1 MDYSF
6 KIINSSAGSGKTFK
20 LAIEYISKL
29 FSKKNDEHFKSML
42 ALTFTNKASAEM
54 KYRILLYLN
63 DLKHQRDKIVLQEI
77 LKTTSLDES
86 AIQKRS
92 SNILEKI
99 LYNYSNFNVITIDSF
114 TNNIIRTV
122 NRESENKDDFI
133 VEFDN
138 QIYIDQA
145 VEELISEI
153 NEDNELKELLVEF
166 AKYKLTINKSWDITY
181 DLTNFGLFID
191 KESNRYQVEYFKKK
205 NLKFF
210 FQIRK
215 KILSINSKKTKD
227 IYDLVNNTLDLINQN
242 DLNDNDF
249 RGGYFTKYL
258 KKLISQADFKINES
272 TEKSLKGESNL
283 YNKTLEK
290 NKVDIIE
297 KIRPT
302 LLNNYLKIK
311 TSIIEID
318 KITSTLSFLPSLS
331 LISRIEDK
339 IDKIQNENNIRLI
352 SKFNSQL
359 NSLIKLNEAPYIYEK
374 LGSIF
379 VDFFIDEFQDTSEL
393 QWENLIPLISN
404 SIHSESHDGSKG
416 SLLIVGDPKQSIY
429 RWRGGEFNQFLHLI
443 HNRKNP
449 FHFKRILDDKEDIN
463 YRSCREIVDFNS
475 EFFTFLSNK
484 LDLGI
489 YNSDDLNFRQKS
501 NKKETGY
508 VSIDISDSES
518 FFSKIENQILD
529 LLSRGYSPSEIV
541 ILVRKNKHAK
551 ELIDKINTSEFDF
564 ISSDILQI
572 NNSDKVQFIIS
583 IFKLS
588 LFGKDYAERKKVINY
603 LYNQN
608 YFEKSYDSLNQCFFS
623 NLSIIKINDFFLKI
637 SSNKKFEL
645 KYFLSLGVINAV
657 EYCISIFK
665 LDIEDPFIIALIDN
679 IFEFIDNN
687 DDSIKSYLNYWE
699 KKSENIMLSM
709 PDNQNSI
716 SISTIHKSKGLE
728 YPAIII
734 PIYDDKLDENIS
746 KDLIWLDEPFEDLKD
761 LKWTL
766 MRTSKNL
773 QNMGENAK
781 EIYDRSILN
790 NLIDSINLLYVAFTR
805 AEKELFIISN
815 ISKKD
820 NSETNSFSSLI
831 KDFLVYKSSSDKYT
845 IGEKII
851 NEYNPN
857 TPQYESND
865 INKKIINVRSTSKN
879 VNQAKYVSDT
889 LSKIYDKD
897 KSAKVYIFFGNEKL
911 VNLVNIY
918 DSNQNLKISSN
929 YHILESDSSDYDYV
943 IITNMNEGFFPFST
957 INDGVVKES
966 EKIKFDNKSQQ
977 EQEHHIHDL
986 FYELIHKAKEVHLIY
1001 DSDLTS
1007 LMSGEASRFIKQ
1019 LEFSEL
1025 DTYNY
1030 YEEVI
1035 KPKKIIKNIDSEIIK
1050 KDNLINQRIDDILKK
1065 GISASTL
1072 NLFIK
1077 NPYLFY
1083 QQKILGINDY
1093 EESNYLNFKDQGT
1106 LFHTVMDKVYSPYIN
1121 KIFKVEHFNEI
1132 IKKLNKI
1139 SIECFVELNSN
1150 APKGK
1155 DLIFIEVLKKCII
1168 NLLNF
1173 ERELVKK
1180 GNKIKILSL
1189 ENNLTG
1195 SIRVKN
1201 NLDVL
1206 LTGTIDRID
1215 TFNNNLRIIDYK
1227 SGKIET
1233 SYLNFKNFEIL
1244 RDNHKYS
1251 NMLQL
1256 LFYKLLVSKKY
1267 KDVNEL
1273 GLCYFK
1279 KYNNPYEFIE
1289 NSEKIKVSEIENLI
1303 IEIIESIVE
1312 TESFK
1317 DSGNPA

>member
-63 DLKHQRDKIVLQEI
+63 DLKHKRDKIVLQEI
-77 LKTTSLDES
+77 LKTTSLNES

-166 AKYKLTINKSWDITY
+166 AKYKITINKSWDITY

-588 LFGKDYAERKKVINY
+588 LFGNDYAERKKVINY

-623 NLSIIKINDFFLKI
+623 NLSKIKINDFFLKI
-637 SSNKKFEL
+637 S
-645 KYFLSLGVINAV
+645 
-657 EYCISIFK
+657 
-665 LDIEDPFIIALIDN
+665 
-679 IFEFIDNN
+679 
-687 DDSIKSYLNYWE
+687 
-699 KKSENIMLSM
+699 
-709 PDNQNSI
+709 
-716 SISTIHKSKGLE
+716 
-728 YPAIII
+728 
-734 PIYDDKLDENIS
+734 
-746 KDLIWLDEPFEDLKD
+746 
-761 LKWTL
+761 
-766 MRTSKNL
+766 
-773 QNMGENAK
+773 
-781 EIYDRSILN
+781 
-790 NLIDSINLLYVAFTR
+790 
-805 AEKELFIISN
+805 
-815 ISKKD
+815 
-820 NSETNSFSSLI
+820 
-831 KDFLVYKSSSDKYT
+831 
-845 IGEKII
+845 
-851 NEYNPN
+851 
-857 TPQYESND
+857 
-865 INKKIINVRSTSKN
+865 
-879 VNQAKYVSDT
+879 
-889 LSKIYDKD
+889 
-897 KSAKVYIFFGNEKL
+897 
-911 VNLVNIY
+911 
-918 DSNQNLKISSN
+918 
-929 YHILESDSSDYDYV
+929 
-943 IITNMNEGFFPFST
+943 
-957 INDGVVKES
+957 
-966 EKIKFDNKSQQ
+966 
-977 EQEHHIHDL
+977 
-986 FYELIHKAKEVHLIY
+986 
-1001 DSDLTS
+1001 
-1007 LMSGEASRFIKQ
+1007 
-1019 LEFSEL
+1019 
-1025 DTYNY
+1025 
-1030 YEEVI
+1030 
-1035 KPKKIIKNIDSEIIK
+1035 
-1050 KDNLINQRIDDILKK
+1050 
-1065 GISASTL
+1065 
-1072 NLFIK
+1072 
-1077 NPYLFY
+1077 
-1083 QQKILGINDY
+1083 
-1093 EESNYLNFKDQGT
+1093 
-1106 LFHTVMDKVYSPYIN
+1106 
-1121 KIFKVEHFNEI
+1121 
-1132 IKKLNKI
+1132 
-1139 SIECFVELNSN
+1139 
-1150 APKGK
+1150 
-1155 DLIFIEVLKKCII
+1155 
-1168 NLLNF
+1168 
-1173 ERELVKK
+1173 
-1180 GNKIKILSL
+1180 
-1189 ENNLTG
+1189 
-1195 SIRVKN
+1195 
-1201 NLDVL
+1201 
-1206 LTGTIDRID
+1206 
-1215 TFNNNLRIIDYK
+1215 
-1227 SGKIET
+1227 
-1233 SYLNFKNFEIL
+1233 
-1244 RDNHKYS
+1244 
-1251 NMLQL
+1251 
-1256 LFYKLLVSKKY
+1256 
-1267 KDVNEL
+1267 
-1273 GLCYFK
+1273 
-1279 KYNNPYEFIE
+1279 
-1289 NSEKIKVSEIENLI
+1289 
-1303 IEIIESIVE
+1303 
-1312 TESFK
+1312 
-1317 DSGNPA
+1317 

>member
-1 MDYSF
+1 MEYSF

-29 FSKKNDEHFKSML
+29 FTKKDDEHFKSML

-54 KYRILLYLN
+54 KHRILLYLN
-63 DLKHQRDKIVLQEI
+63 DLKHQSNKVVLEVISRKTGLDKSTI
-77 LKTTSLDES
+77 K
-86 AIQKRS
+86 KKS

-99 LYNYSNFNVITIDSF
+99 LYNYSKFNVITIDSF

-122 NRESENKDDFI
+122 NGEIENKDDFL
-133 VEFDN
+133 VELDN

-166 AKYKLTINKSWDITY
+166 AKFKLTINKSWDITY
-181 DLTNFGLFID
+181 DLINFGLFVD
-191 KESNRYQVEYFKKK
+191 KESNRDQVEYFKKK

-215 KILSINSKKTKD
+215 KIIAINTQKTKN
-227 IYDLVNNTLDLINQN
+227 IYDLLNNTLDLINQN
-242 DLNDNDF
+242 GLNDNDF

-258 KKLISQADFKINES
+258 RKLISQTDFKINES

-302 LLNNYLKIK
+302 LLKNYLKIK
-311 TSIIEID
+311 KSIIEID

-331 LISRIEDK
+331 LISRIEEK
-339 IDKIQNENNIRLI
+339 IDKIQNDNNIRLI

-374 LGSIF
+374 LGSIY

-449 FHFKRILDDKEDIN
+449 FHFKRILDKPDIN

-501 NKKETGY
+501 NKKESGY

-518 FFSKIENQILD
+518 LFSKIENQILD

-551 ELIDKINTSEFDF
+551 ELIDNINTSEFDF

-572 NNSDKVQFIIS
+572 DNSDKVQFIIS

-588 LFGKDYAERKKVINY
+588 LLGNDYVERKKVIKH

-608 YFEKSYDSLNQCFFS
+608 YFEKSYDSLNQCFIY
-623 NLSIIKINDFFLKI
+623 NLSKIEINNFFLKI
-637 SSNKKFEL
+637 SNDKKFQF
-645 KYFLSLGVINAV
+645 KHFLSLDILNAIK
-657 EYCISIFK
+657 YCTSIFK
-665 LDIEDPFIIALIDN
+665 IDIEDPFIIALIDN
-679 IFEFIDNN
+679 IFEFLDNN

-699 KKSENIMLSM
+699 KKSENIKLSM
-709 PDNQNSI
+709 PDNQNSV

-728 YPAIII
+728 YPVIII

-746 KDLIWLDEPFEDLKD
+746 KDLIWLYEPFENLKD

-820 NSETNSFSSLI
+820 NSGTNSFSSLI

-851 NEYNPN
+851 NEYNLN

-889 LSKIYDKD
+889 LSEIYDKD
-897 KSAKVYIFFGNEKL
+897 KSAKVYIFFGNQKL
-911 VNLVNIY
+911 VNLVNLY

-929 YHILESDSSDYDYV
+929 YHILESNPSDYDYV

-966 EKIKFDNKSQQ
+966 EKIQFDNKSQQ

-1025 DTYNY
+1025 DTHNY
-1030 YEEVI
+1030 YEQVI
-1035 KPKKIIKNIDSEIIK
+1035 KPKKIIKNSDSEIIK

-1083 QQKILGINDY
+1083 QQKILGIYDY

-1132 IKKLNKI
+1132 IKKLDKI

-1150 APKGK
+1150 TPKGK

-1173 ERELVKK
+1173 ERELVEK

-1189 ENNLTG
+1189 ENKLTS

-1227 SGKIET
+1227 SGKVEPN
-1233 SYLNFKNFEIL
+1233 YLNFKNFEIL

-1273 GLCYFK
+1273 GLCLFK
-1279 KYNNPYEFIE
+1279 KYNNPFEFIE
-1289 NSEKIKVSEIENLI
+1289 NSEKIEVSEIEYLI
-1303 IEIIESIVE
+1303 KQIIESMIE
-1312 TESFK
+1312 TESFI